1 MIYDAESSGAT
12 KKVSINSA
20 HCAGGIVVAA
30 ILILAG
36 LRYFFVE

>member
-1 MIYDAESSGAT
+1 MIYDAEQPGG
-12 KKVSINSA
+12 KKLSVNSA
-20 HCAGGIVVAA
+20 HAAGGVVILA